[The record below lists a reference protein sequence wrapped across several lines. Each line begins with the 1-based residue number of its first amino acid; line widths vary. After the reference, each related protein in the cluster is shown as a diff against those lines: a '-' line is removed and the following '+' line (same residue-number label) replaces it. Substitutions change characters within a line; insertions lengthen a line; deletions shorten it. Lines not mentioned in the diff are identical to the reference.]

1 MQRSSVTSTLSTN
14 HPLLDRKLLML
25 AVVTLGPNELN
36 PNEMVGIA

>member
-1 MQRSSVTSTLSTN
+1 MQMSSLTSTLNNN
-14 HPLLDRKLLML
+14 HPLLDRKLLKL